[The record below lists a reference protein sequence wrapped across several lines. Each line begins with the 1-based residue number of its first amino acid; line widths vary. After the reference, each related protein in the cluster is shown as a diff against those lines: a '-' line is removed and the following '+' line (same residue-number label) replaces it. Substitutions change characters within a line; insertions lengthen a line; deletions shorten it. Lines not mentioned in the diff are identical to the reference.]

1 MHGSTPAPLCRDSI
15 VASNFAVFHEA
26 RYQTEAWC
34 DTCAFIQLLHMRQH
48 QNQRSHRQPLDNHI
62 DPDHLNDLNRHI
74 LKESFRQAR
83 KLQTRLALD
92 YHL

>member
-1 MHGSTPAPLCRDSI
+1 MGPLLLRC
-15 VASNFAVFHEA
+15 VATVSWRAILPSFHKD

-34 DTCAFIQLLHMRQH
+34 DAFAFIQLLHMRQH

-62 DPDHLNDLNRHI
+62 DPDHLNDLNRYI

-83 KLQTRLALD
+83 KLQTLLALD